1 MGKPIERIGRVT
13 NESVL
18 KCTGRGWN
26 EWIEL
31 LDRAGAKN
39 WPHAEVVA
47 LLTSKYKQSP
57 WWRQV
62 VAGCYEI
69 HHGKRV
75 EGRSAKGLYSLA
87 ATKTVALS
95 QKEAWALLSS
105 KIGLAAWLEPFSSF
119 AWKKGA
125 AYEVDGGVYGAVR
138 TVKAPERLRFSWQED
153 TWAKPSIVQLGVVK
167 RPGSKCVVTI
177 THEGIPGE
185 TTKAKLRARWKK
197 GLESFATIAAKQS

>member
-1 MGKPIERIGRVT
+1 MSKPIDRIGRVT

-26 EWIEL
+26 EWISV
-31 LDRAGAKN
+31 LDRAGAKS
-39 WPHAEVVA
+39 WPHSELVA
-47 LLTSKYKQSP
+47 WLSSKFKQSP

-87 ATKTVALS
+87 ATKLP
-95 QKEAWALLSS
+95 QKEAWTLLASEA
-105 KIGLAAWLEPFSSF
+105 GLAAWLEPFATFSF
-119 AWKKGA
+119 KKGS

-138 TVKAPERLRFSWQED
+138 TVKAPERLRFSWQEEP
-153 TWAKPSIVQLGVVK
+153 WAKASVVQLGVVK
-167 RPGSKCVVTI
+167 RPGRKCVVTI

-197 GLESFATIAAKQS
+197 GLEKFATIAVSRD